1 MVTLIRK
8 DFRFCSKYV
17 LIAIT
22 FSLAAP
28 LVLLIDGD
36 NLYTMLSFFIPMVVL
51 GVVLGKICYIEDCE
65 EARLFLRALPYK
77 RRSLVLSK
85 YIESIML
92 NVISFIYVGIAQYML
107 MKDVSFGVIFKI
119 NLIASAFFLVYYSIY
134 LYLYFTRNYYI
145 AQNTAYVVVGALLI
159 FMMFHKHNVFTKL
172 SNLWLNNSWFIYCVF
187 TVALLLT
194 FYSAY
199 MVIAR
204 DKK

>member
-36 NLYTMLSFFIPMVVL
+36 NLYIMLSFFIPMVVL

-119 NLIASAFFLVYYSIY
+119 NLINININIYTNINTYCFLHICIISIFSCCNCCISSCNRFY
-134 LYLYFTRNYYI
+134 CYCTIRTNCC
-145 AQNTAYVVVGALLI
+145 
-159 FMMFHKHNVFTKL
+159 NVWIT
-172 SNLWLNNSWFIYCVF
+172 
-187 TVALLLT
+187 
-194 FYSAY
+194 
-199 MVIAR
+199 
-204 DKK
+204 